1 MASQKK
7 TGLGRGLDAL
17 FSDIQTESKD
27 SVMMVPVS
35 SISPNPRQPRTEF
48 SEEELSDLAESIK
61 EHGVIQPLIV
71 SEEQLNGQYIL
82 IAGERRL
89 RAAQLAGL
97 TTVPVISR
105 SADDKDLLELAL
117 IENIQ
122 RENLS
127 PLDTAEA
134 YHNLEVNFN
143 MTHEEISRRVG
154 KNRVSVTNTLR
165 LLKLA
170 PEVRAA
176 LSEKKLSEGHARV
189 LLSLPTEQAQTAA
202 MKHVVE
208 AGLNVRQTEDYVR
221 SLTGNRSGNSDEPK
235 SAKKAQG
242 SLSPE
247 LQNVEDMLRR
257 LIGTKVSL
265 RPTKNGAG
273 TINIHYYSNEEL
285 ESIIKKLG
293 TE

>member
-7 TGLGRGLDAL
+7 SGLGRGLDAL

-27 SVMMVPVS
+27 SVMMIPVS
-35 SISPNPRQPRTEF
+35 SITPNPRQPRTEF
-48 SEEELSDLAESIK
+48 SEEELADLAASIK

-89 RAAQLAGL
+89 RASQLAGL
-97 TTVPVISR
+97 TTVPAITR
-105 SADDKDLLELAL
+105 SADDKELLELAL

-134 YHNLEVNFN
+134 YRYLETTFN
-143 MTHEEISRRVG
+143 MTHEEISQKVG

-176 LSEKKLSEGHARV
+176 LSEKKISEGHARV
-189 LLSLPTEQAQTAA
+189 LLSLPTEQAQVAA
-202 MKHVVE
+202 MNHVVE
-208 AGLNVRQTEDYVR
+208 AGLNVRQTEEYVR
-221 SLTGNRSGNSDEPK
+221 TLTGSRPDEPK
-235 SAKKAQG
+235 STNKTKN
-242 SLSPE
+242 SLTPE
-247 LQNVEDMLRR
+247 LQNVEEMLRR
-257 LIGTKVSL
+257 IIGTKVSL

-293 TE
+293 NE